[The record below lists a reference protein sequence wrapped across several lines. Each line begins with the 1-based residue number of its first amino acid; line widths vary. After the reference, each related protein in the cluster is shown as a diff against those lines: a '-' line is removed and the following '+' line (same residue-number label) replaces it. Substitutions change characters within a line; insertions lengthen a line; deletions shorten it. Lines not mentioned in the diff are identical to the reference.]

1 MARALWKGSISFG
14 LVTVPIGLV
23 SAIEAREEL
32 AFNLLHKKDGSR
44 IVQKRFCKEEDV
56 EVPWSDVVKGYQHAK
71 DQYVVVTDEDFEKAR
86 VPATQTFE
94 IRRFVPATDVEDLY
108 FETPYYLQPEGSG
121 ATKPYALLRDALA
134 VSGKI
139 GIGTIVLRQREHLAA
154 LEPAGEALVLTTMR
168 FAHEIRSPKEL
179 DLPAIQKGWTDKE
192 MKLARQ
198 LMETLSDEWDPQAF
212 RDTYTDALRQVIE
225 AKVEGKEIVAPETPK
240 RPKVASLMDALQ
252 KSLGERP
259 LARADGRKAAARKRP
274 RAGRRKAA

>member
-23 SAIEAREEL
+23 SAIEAGEEL

-56 EVPWSDVVKGYQHAK
+56 EVPWNEVVKGYQHVK
-71 DQYVVVTDEDFEKAR
+71 DQYVVLTDEDFERAR
-86 VPATQTFE
+86 VPATQMFE
-94 IRRFVPATDVEDLY
+94 IRRFVPAQDVEDLY
-108 FETPYYLQPEGSG
+108 FEHPYYVKPDGRGSG
-121 ATKPYALLRDALA
+121 KPYALLRDALA
-134 VSGKI
+134 ETGKL
-139 GIGTIVLRQREHLAA
+139 GVGTIVLRQRERLAA

-168 FAHEIRSPKEL
+168 FAHEIRSPKDL
-179 DLPAIQKGWTDKE
+179 DLPKVNQGWTEKE

-198 LMETLSDEWDPQAF
+198 LMDTLSDDWDPKAF
-212 RDTYTDALRQVIE
+212 KDTYTDVLREIIE

-240 RPKVASLMDALQ
+240 RARVASLMEALQ

-259 LARADGRKAAARKRP
+259 LAKVEGRKAAGKRP